1 MIFKKSKDK
10 ALLEEMLSRVARIE
24 STVNFFYDNLEI
36 AQQGM
41 NIFTLAEQLILERE
55 SEEFKNIF
63 TLNSPKVSVI
73 IPISRQLEII
83 KVSIQSVLDQT
94 YDNFELILV
103 SEKPRED
110 IIKYVSEVND
120 SRIKFILNNPFTNA
134 TGTWTR
140 WALSGGKSRTLGMR
154 SATGDFF
161 TFLDDDDEMLPN
173 KLKNCIEF
181 AKSNKY
187 EIVGHLNGIR
197 ENGDIKPL
205 RLNKVNKTRYFLGG
219 GVDYLGL
226 GSNTIFLHKFFLPIS
241 WPLYNYK
248 NLRGNDSVFVRIIF
262 ALNPNYGF
270 LSEIL
275 AIKN

>member
-10 ALLEEMLSRVARIE
+10 ALLEEMLSRDARIE

>member
-41 NIFTLAEQLILERE
+41 NIFALAEQLILERE

-110 IIKYVSEVND
+110 IIKYISEVND